1 MKCGSNFTE
10 NSCGCYSWPF
20 PALSHNCL
28 SFSHVSDDLHYRFI
42 AASETEQG
50 KKVNCKVTSG
60 VHDKHVKRTAGLKDV
75 WKYLYIFCDKIER
88 QT

>member
-1 MKCGSNFTE
+1 VDQISLRIPVVVTAG
-10 NSCGCYSWPF
+10 
-20 PALSHNCL
+20 LSLHYHITAFH
-28 SFSHVSDDLHYRFI
+28 FSHVSDDLHYRFI

-75 WKYLYIFCDKIER
+75 WKYLYIFL
-88 QT
+88 